1 MNIYNRSKTLRRIEE
16 SMTDLLLCELFGTQP
31 LFVAALAQRLG
42 LKGTVEVS
50 SVRRSVHETSLGETD
65 IEVILESGLGKL
77 GLLIENKIRA
87 VLMQD
92 QLGRYRQRGAD
103 GAAKGLWQ
111 TYIVALFS
119 PEAYRSY
126 IPESEAT
133 VVDGFLSYEWVRDW
147 LEAEDPVSNAFK
159 IHVLTEAIADSRSGY
174 VKKLDGRMTNFH
186 QSVHAIAQM
195 EYPELKMAWVDQAG
209 YDSSIIHLPHALPV
223 RGDSLLLKAKMGT
236 AELRVE
242 TRDPISAER
251 ALSSVIPPEWRTTRA
266 KGYAGVEIAIGLLDP
281 TRPFSTI
288 EDQVRRFLEAL
299 KRLHDFYHQRHISEI
314 IEANR
319 GIRPARG
326 KSLSAF
332 ETSQSRLAE

>member
-1 MNIYNRSKTLRRIEE
+1 
-16 SMTDLLLCELFGTQP
+16 MTDLLLCELFGTKP

-42 LKGTVEVS
+42 IEGTVKVS

-92 QLGRYRQRGAD
+92 QLGRYGQRGAD

-119 PEAYRSY
+119 PESYRSC
-126 IPESEAT
+126 ISECEAA

-147 LEAEDPVSNAFK
+147 LEAEDPSSNAFK
-159 IHVLTEAIADSRSGY
+159 IHVLTEAIVDSRSGY

-186 QSVHAIAQM
+186 QSVHAIAHK
-195 EYPELKMAWVDQAG
+195 EYPELKMAWVEQAG

-251 ALSSVIPPEWRTTRA
+251 GLSTVIPSEWRTTRA
-266 KGYAGVEIAIGLLDP
+266 KGYAGVEIAIGALDP
-281 TRPFSTI
+281 TLPFGTI
-288 EDQVRRFLEAL
+288 EAHVRRFLEAPKAVAYFL
-299 KRLHDFYHQRHISEI
+299 
-314 IEANR
+314 
-319 GIRPARG
+319 P
-326 KSLSAF
+326 
-332 ETSQSRLAE
+332 SQTRVRNH